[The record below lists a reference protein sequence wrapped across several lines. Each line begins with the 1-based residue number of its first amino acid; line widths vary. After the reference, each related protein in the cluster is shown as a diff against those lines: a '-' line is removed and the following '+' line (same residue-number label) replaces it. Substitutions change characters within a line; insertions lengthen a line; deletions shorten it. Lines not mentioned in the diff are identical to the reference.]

1 LNRSVGDILP
11 VKPSGEAEISL
22 GKGTAARNSILTNS
36 SLKDWRGQEAGR
48 LLLLHDV
55 TELRRSQAQ
64 ILEQQRALAMLHE
77 RERLGKLEQALAQL
91 HGLIRAAVEV
101 QMDVR
106 GEIRNLSQRL
116 EPVDGFL
123 GSLRHFTTTF
133 QKSNRIAAD
142 LALPEN
148 LLAVSLPATAEVQ
161 LLRIVQEAFA
171 NIRKHARA
179 KHVQGI
185 LETRSGLHSAQ
196 HRRRRRWV

>member
-1 LNRSVGDILP
+1 
-11 VKPSGEAEISL
+11 
-22 GKGTAARNSILTNS
+22 
-36 SLKDWRGQEAGR
+36 
-48 LLLLHDV
+48 
-55 TELRRSQAQ
+55 
-64 ILEQQRALAMLHE
+64 MLHE

-91 HGLIRAAVEV
+91 HGLIRVAVEV